1 MCVGKY
7 SWSVFLHICV
17 HDMCTCMWKP
27 EIEEQHLPHLLLA
40 VFVEARLSAEAGS
53 S

>member
-1 MCVGKY
+1 MWVNIHGGF
-7 SWSVFLHICV
+7 FLHICV

-40 VFVEARLSAEAGS
+40 VFIEARLSAEAGS